1 MAELHRQQAS
11 DTRIAATIGHG
22 ICVLVRVI
30 YVALMR
36 STDAIKLPCAYP
48 MNKTTQHWVKRIDKS
63 DKPAYLMLADLIA
76 EDVRTGRLCA
86 RDRLP
91 TLRDLAI
98 DLGLNYTTVARG
110 YGEAR
115 KRGLIDS
122 RSGMGTYIRGTSP
135 GFQLRGGSG
144 AEMTMNL
151 PPEPQDAALLHRMHE
166 TAARLFGNADLYDL
180 LRYQDFG
187 GTLHDREVGAQ
198 WLRQRVPHARPEQ
211 VLVCPGIHS
220 VLTALFSQLARPGE
234 MICVESLT
242 YPGVKAI
249 AAQLGIALHAL
260 PLDEDGPV
268 ADAFEHACKTLHP
281 KALYCNPTLLNP
293 TTTTVTRCRRE
304 ALADVALRYA
314 IPIIEDDA
322 YAMLPR
328 QVPPALASLA
338 PELTYYISG
347 FSKCFGAG
355 LRSAYVSA
363 PGDRQSQRLAG
374 AMRATTVMASPVTNA
389 LTTCWVQDGTV
400 QAMLEA
406 IRAESAARQALA
418 AHYLVPHGLLAQPEG
433 FHLWLPLADG
443 WSPVEFASYLRTQG
457 VGVVAS
463 AAFSTDG
470 DPPDAVR
477 ICLGGPITQSECER
491 ALRLIADT
499 ISHPV
504 HPHAT
509 V

>member
-1 MAELHRQQAS
+1 
-11 DTRIAATIGHG
+11 
-22 ICVLVRVI
+22 
-30 YVALMR
+30 
-36 STDAIKLPCAYP
+36 
-48 MNKTTQHWVKRIDKS
+48 MNKTTQHWTKKLARS
-63 DKPAYLMLADLIA
+63 DRPAYLLLADLIA
-76 EDVRTGRLCA
+76 EDIRAGRLTA

-91 TLRDLAI
+91 TLRELAA

-110 YGEAR
+110 YSEAR

-122 RSGMGTYIRGTSP
+122 HAGIGTYIRGTSP
-135 GFQLRGGSG
+135 SLPLRGGSG

-151 PPEPQDAALLHRMHE
+151 PPEPQDTALLQRMRD
-166 TAARLFGNADLYDL
+166 TAAYLLKSTDLYDL

-187 GTLHDREVGAQ
+187 GSEHDREVGTQ
-198 WLRQRVPHARPEQ
+198 WLRRHIPHASFNQ

-234 MICVESLT
+234 MICVEALT

-249 AAQLGIALHAL
+249 ATQLGIQLHAL
-260 PLDEDGPV
+260 PLDDDGPL
-268 ADAFEHACKTLHP
+268 AESFEHACKTLQP

-293 TTTTVTRCRRE
+293 TTATMSRSRRE

-314 IPIIEDDA
+314 ISIIEDDA
-322 YAMLPR
+322 YGMLPR
-328 QVPPALASLA
+328 QVPPAMATLA
-338 PELTYYISG
+338 PELTYYITG

-355 LRSAYVSA
+355 LRSAYVHS
-363 PGDRQSQRLAG
+363 PGNRQSQRLAG
-374 AMRATTVMASPVTNA
+374 ALRATTVMASPVTNA
-389 LTTCWVQDGTV
+389 LATCWVEDGTAD
-400 QAMLEA
+400 AMVEA
-406 IRAESAARQALA
+406 IRMESAARQALA
-418 AHYLVPHGLLAQPEG
+418 ARHLGPHGMQAPTDG
-433 FHLWLPLADG
+433 FHLWLPLTSD
-443 WSPVEFASYLRTQG
+443 WSAVEFASYLRTRG

-463 AAFSTDG
+463 AAFSTDA

-477 ICLGGPITQSECER
+477 ICLGGPISREECER
-491 ALRLIADT
+491 GLKLVAET